1 MSGAEHQGRL
11 SLAGKERT
19 YTLGEDAIE
28 WQEEGSAGRL
38 PYTEVLDINL
48 IAYHAARQRALQCK
62 MSGRNGEKL
71 YIRSLHYVG
80 LGNFEDRTETYTPF
94 VRDVLLKVAESA
106 PDAKFT
112 VGSTGLWLVW
122 LIFAV
127 ILAGVFALMVMILFD
142 AGGGGAT
149 TALIGMLISVI
160 FGIPIWF
167 GLRRGPSRPFD
178 PLNPPQDRLGKTQG

>member
-1 MSGAEHQGRL
+1 
-11 SLAGKERT
+11 
-19 YTLGEDAIE
+19 
-28 WQEEGSAGRL
+28 
-38 PYTEVLDINL
+38 
-48 IAYHAARQRALQCK
+48 
-62 MSGRNGEKL
+62 
-71 YIRSLHYVG
+71 
-80 LGNFEDRTETYTPF
+80 
-94 VRDVLLKVAESA
+94 
-106 PDAKFT
+106 
-112 VGSTGLWLVW
+112 VW